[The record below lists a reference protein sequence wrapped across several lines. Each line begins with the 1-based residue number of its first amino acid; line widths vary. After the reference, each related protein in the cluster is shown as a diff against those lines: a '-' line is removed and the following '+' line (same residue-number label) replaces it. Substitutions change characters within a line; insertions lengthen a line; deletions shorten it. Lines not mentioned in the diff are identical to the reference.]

1 MHRMPVAKHRVMAQ
15 KLQIAGLTRP
25 SWSLLAHTQRSK
37 ASCIYRRQ
45 RSALVVVLRLIRA
58 ASSPTMSVTTA

>member
-1 MHRMPVAKHRVMAQ
+1 MHRMPVAKHPVMAQ

-37 ASCIYRRQ
+37 SCCTYSRQ